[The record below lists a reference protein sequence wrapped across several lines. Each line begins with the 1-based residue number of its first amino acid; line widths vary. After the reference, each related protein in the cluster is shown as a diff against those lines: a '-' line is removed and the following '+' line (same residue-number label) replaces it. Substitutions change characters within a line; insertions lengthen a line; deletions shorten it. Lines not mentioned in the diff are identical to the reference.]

1 MKGILKG
8 IITILIIL
16 GLVKTVQDH
25 DLMNEA
31 NQYYNEAKSG
41 ELIQSIT
48 HPNFNNFKDLDLS
61 HFKPS
66 DLAIMNKRTMYSFY
80 LE

>member
-16 GLVKTVQDH
+16 GIVKTVQDH

-41 ELIQSIT
+41 ELVRSIT
-48 HPNFNNFKDLDLS
+48 HSNFNNFKDLDLS

-66 DLAIMNKRTMYSFY
+66 DFF
-80 LE
+80 

>member
-16 GLVKTVQDH
+16 GIVKTVQDH

-48 HPNFNNFKDLDLS
+48 HLNFNNFKDLDLC

-66 DLAIMNKRTMYSFY
+66 DFF
-80 LE
+80 

>member
-1 MKGILKG
+1 MTHIEIKKECYNIKGILKG

-66 DLAIMNKRTMYSFY
+66 DFF
-80 LE
+80 

>member
-48 HPNFNNFKDLDLS
+48 HPNFNNFKDLDLDLS

-66 DLAIMNKRTMYSFY
+66 DFF
-80 LE
+80 

>member
-41 ELIQSIT
+41 ELIRSIT
-48 HPNFNNFKDLDLS
+48 YPNFNNFKDLDLI

-66 DLAIMNKRTMYSFY
+66 DFF
-80 LE
+80 

>member
-25 DLMNEA
+25 DLM
-31 NQYYNEAKSG
+31 NEAKSG

-66 DLAIMNKRTMYSFY
+66 DFF
-80 LE
+80 

>member
-16 GLVKTVQDH
+16 GIVKTVQDH

-41 ELIQSIT
+41 ELVRSIT
-48 HPNFNNFKDLDLS
+48 HPNFNNFK
-61 HFKPS
+61 
-66 DLAIMNKRTMYSFY
+66 I
-80 LE
+80 

>member
-48 HPNFNNFKDLDLS
+48 HPNFKNFKDLDLS
-61 HFKPS
+61 HFKSS
-66 DLAIMNKRTMYSFY
+66 DFF
-80 LE
+80 

>member
-31 NQYYNEAKSG
+31 NQYYNEAKSS
-41 ELIQSIT
+41 ELIRSIT
-48 HPNFNNFKDLDLS
+48 YPNFNNFKDLDLS

-66 DLAIMNKRTMYSFY
+66 DFF
-80 LE
+80 

>member
-16 GLVKTVQDH
+16 GLVKTVQDY

-31 NQYYNEAKSG
+31 NQYYNEAD
-41 ELIQSIT
+41 
-48 HPNFNNFKDLDLS
+48 FF
-61 HFKPS
+61 
-66 DLAIMNKRTMYSFY
+66 
-80 LE
+80 

>member
-41 ELIQSIT
+41 ELIRSIT

-61 HFKPS
+61 YFKPS
-66 DLAIMNKRTMYSFY
+66 DFF
-80 LE
+80 

>member
-1 MKGILKG
+1 MTHIEIKKECYNMKGILKG

-61 HFKPS
+61 HFKPY
-66 DLAIMNKRTMYSFY
+66 DFF
-80 LE
+80 

>member
-1 MKGILKG
+1 MIHIEIKGVLQYERHSKG
-8 IITILIIL
+8 YHYYSYHFRAC
-16 GLVKTVQDH
+16 KTVQDH

-31 NQYYNEAKSG
+31 SQYYNEAKSG

-66 DLAIMNKRTMYSFY
+66 DFF
-80 LE
+80 

>member
-25 DLMNEA
+25 DLMNAA

-41 ELIQSIT
+41 ELIQAIT

-66 DLAIMNKRTMYSFY
+66 DFF
-80 LE
+80 

>member
-41 ELIQSIT
+41 ELLSLTQISIIL
-48 HPNFNNFKDLDLS
+48 K
-61 HFKPS
+61 
-66 DLAIMNKRTMYSFY
+66 I
-80 LE
+80 

>member
-48 HPNFNNFKDLDLS
+48 HPNSNNFKDLDLS

-66 DLAIMNKRTMYSFY
+66 DFF
-80 LE
+80 

>member
-31 NQYYNEAKSG
+31 NQYYNETKNG
-41 ELIQSIT
+41 ELIRSIT
-48 HPNFNNFKDLDLS
+48 YPNFNNFKDLDLS

-66 DLAIMNKRTMYSFY
+66 NFF
-80 LE
+80 

>member
-1 MKGILKG
+1 
-8 IITILIIL
+8 
-16 GLVKTVQDH
+16 
-25 DLMNEA
+25 MNEA

-66 DLAIMNKRTMYSFY
+66 DFF
-80 LE
+80 

>member
-1 MKGILKG
+1 MTHIEIKKECYNMKGILKG

-66 DLAIMNKRTMYSFY
+66 DFF
-80 LE
+80 

>member
-25 DLMNEA
+25 DLINET
-31 NQYYNEAKSG
+31 NQYYNEAKNG

-48 HPNFNNFKDLDLS
+48 HPKFNNFKDLDLS

-66 DLAIMNKRTMYSFY
+66 DFF
-80 LE
+80 

>member
-16 GLVKTVQDH
+16 GLVN

-66 DLAIMNKRTMYSFY
+66 DFF
-80 LE
+80 

>member
-31 NQYYNEAKSG
+31 NQYYQYYNEAKSG

-66 DLAIMNKRTMYSFY
+66 DFF
-80 LE
+80 